1 MSRPLLPSGVTLP
14 PKALHKLQSEHESAL
29 FNLKSGHAEV
39 LRTHAEALRKLDVEQ
54 KSALDTLKS
63 AHAEVICI
71 IYLVLLI
78 MQVCVCV
85 CVCLCVRVL

>member
-1 MSRPLLPSGVTLP
+1 M
-14 PKALHKLQSEHESAL
+14 
-29 FNLKSGHAEV
+29 

-71 IYLVLLI
+71 IHLVLHV
-78 MQVCVCV
+78 MRVCECFCVCVCVCVFVCVCV
-85 CVCLCVRVL
+85 CVCVL

>member
-1 MSRPLLPSGVTLP
+1 M
-14 PKALHKLQSEHESAL
+14 
-29 FNLKSGHAEV
+29 

-78 MQVCVCV
+78 MQECECFCVVCVCACA
-85 CVCLCVRVL
+85 CVF